1 MADQRI
7 DVTNL
12 GFLGVIVALLVGF
25 GRSASTPRLAGGSAA
40 DSSTMTQ
47 NALLNAT
54 RLRADPT
61 AELRSMIA
69 GARTTEMLIV
79 TVPDP
84 IDSRGDWGFDAAL
97 QSIRRAH
104 ERSGF
109 VLDRFW
115 LPWLDDRRLLR
126 AGTASEIRRRSPGVL
141 LFRSSGEAESLRL
154 VFLVGEVPTAGV
166 HPEAL
171 KTALDTWLALTEGGR
186 PRTMMDQRIRLV
198 APYHSGAAPSVI
210 HVLHDWWTR
219 HGLTACDFDV
229 VSGTATSANLVQ
241 SFRESAIRFRRTIHS
256 DADKQRL
263 LDTALARMGYSRR
276 EVALLVESSTGYGQ
290 GLIAQDDSSQQRSRN
305 VPVRRSTTPFDRISE
320 RCKTGKP
327 QQSALKESPQAA
339 DTPPAGVVGN
349 QKPGDSLRHT
359 NRLDSLGSLRVP
371 IPLGIA
377 SLRMAYERGHRGE
390 QPLPVPGR
398 RTSAFDVSLEDPEWA
413 VDHPP
418 PFASRLTPA
427 ILDELL
433 DNLAR
438 LMAARGVRAV
448 GIQATDIRD
457 KLFLAQ
463 EVKRRMPGVQLFTF
477 EGSVLYTW
485 PAYQD
490 ALRGMLV
497 VTSYPLV
504 LELQESMHRYGDYE
518 ALPFSSSSAEGL
530 YNAVVEHLGARK
542 ALEDYS
548 FPNRLSTSPPLWLT
562 AIGRHVVIPIW
573 ADSANRKGSGVVQAG
588 IFRTPWRV
596 RPSFPWKHELLWPW
610 LLAFVLAAL
619 LWVARSARR
628 VQHLREKL
636 PGISAL
642 DDRAMLIHSASLVL
656 HWHMYAAYRACAL
669 GAMAALA
676 SAWLWCAAGDHPF
689 AVMVLPPIVV
699 ALTFAG
705 YHCFVMAQTW
715 VKYFRQGWG
724 FAFHHGEWDSWRHRL
739 WWHGELLSRAVVF
752 LSLPALTVLFIWIG
766 VVVARMSDL
775 ESHLF
780 RLRAVAL
787 GSGLSLL
794 MPLGFGGAGLV
805 FWAAWHLRRINLLAG
820 AHAYEAWALNRVSFL
835 PLVRS
840 EHYEDRAGVAARVA
854 EIRMR
859 LFATAYGP
867 VGWVL
872 FAALLFV
879 GGVLL
884 FAVHGSVEG
893 AAELTARLPVML
905 VLCACIA
912 ASFGSLAWGGI
923 RLFQVWQAFRRT
935 LVDVCTTP
943 LLGAFERLPDRVAA
957 LARITLLG
965 PADKRVLPVMASN
978 QWQRVVA
985 LWPTAQGEL
994 RARESQTAL
1003 VRLGDDT
1010 FKAAKIAPTLE
1021 RTLPLGGGC
1030 ATAYKAVDEILELA
1044 WRPEPSPLPLAP
1056 PVPPKAGADSQGA
1069 TAPAATGSQQWVRA
1083 LEDFVALHFVEYAE
1097 WVIEHLRNMATF
1109 LVIGLTLA
1117 LLLVSSYTAFDG
1129 RWLQYACFAILFS
1142 TVFMLLYVLVQ
1153 LNRDEVLSRIT
1164 GTDPGKVTWDAR
1176 FMFNVMAL
1184 VALPAIAL
1192 LSSVFPAVREFLS
1205 SWVNPVMHS
1214 MPR

>member
-1 MADQRI
+1 MAAEKSDFA
-7 DVTNL
+7 NL
-12 GFLGVIVALLVGF
+12 GFLGIIVALLVGL
-25 GRSASTPRLAGGSAA
+25 GRSVPLSRSALGGTA

-54 RLRADPT
+54 RLQADPT
-61 AELRSMIA
+61 TELRSLLA
-69 GARTTEMLIV
+69 GSHSVDLLIV

-126 AGTASEIRRRSPGVL
+126 AGIASDIRRRSPGVL
-141 LFRSSGEAESLRL
+141 LFRSSSDAESLRL
-154 VFLVGEVPTAGV
+154 VFLVGELPTAGV

-171 KTALDTWLALTEGGR
+171 RTALDTWLALTEGGR
-186 PRTMMDQRIRLV
+186 SRAMMDERIRLV
-198 APYHSGAAPSVI
+198 APYHSGAAASVI
-210 HVLHDWWTR
+210 RVLHAWSAR

-229 VSGTATSANLVQ
+229 VSGSATSASLVQ
-241 SFRESAIRFRRTIHS
+241 LFRESGIRFRRTIHS

-263 LDTALARMGYSRR
+263 LDSALARMGYSRR

-290 GLIAQDDSSQQRSRN
+290 GLIAQDDSSVQRSRN
-305 VPVRRSTTPFDRISE
+305 VPVRSGIAPLDRTSE
-320 RCKTGKP
+320 RCKVGKP
-327 QQSALKESPQAA
+327 QQVALKEVPRTVARQIAMGA
-339 DTPPAGVVGN
+339 GN
-349 QKPGDSLRHT
+349 QKPADSVRHT
-359 NRLDSLGSLRVP
+359 DRLDSLGSLRVP

-377 SLRMAYERGHRGE
+377 SLRMAYERGRRGD
-390 QPLPVPGR
+390 QALPVPGR
-398 RTSAFDVSLEDPEWA
+398 TTSAFDLSLEDPEWA

-427 ILDELL
+427 ILDELF

-438 LMAARGVRAV
+438 LMEARGVRAV

-548 FPNRLSTSPPLWLT
+548 FPNRLSTSPPVWLT
-562 AIGRHVVIPIW
+562 AIGRHVVIPLW
-573 ADSANRKGSGVVQAG
+573 VDSADRKGSGVVQARIG
-588 IFRTPWRV
+588 RTPWRV

-610 LLAFVLAAL
+610 LLAFVLAAV
-619 LWVARSARR
+619 LWVVRSASR
-628 VQHLREKL
+628 VKNLREKL
-636 PGISAL
+636 PGISVVG
-642 DDRAMLIHSASLVL
+642 DRAMLIHSASLVL
-656 HWHMYAAYRACAL
+656 HWHMYAAFHACAL
-669 GAMAALA
+669 GALAALA
-676 SAWLWCAAGDHPF
+676 SVWLWCAAGDHPF
-689 AVMVLPPIVV
+689 AAMVLPPTVV
-699 ALTFAG
+699 ALTYAG
-705 YHCFVMAQTW
+705 YHCLVMAHTW
-715 VKYFRQGWG
+715 VKYFKQGWN
-724 FAFHHGEWDSWRHRL
+724 FAFQGDWENWRQRL

-766 VVVARMSDL
+766 VVVAGMSDL

-780 RLRAVAL
+780 RIRAVAL

-794 MPLGFGGAGLV
+794 MPLGFGAAGLV
-805 FWAAWHLRRINLLAG
+805 FWSAWHRRRINLLAG
-820 AHAYEAWALNRVSFL
+820 THAYEAWALNRVSYL
-835 PLVRS
+835 PMVGS

-893 AAELTARLPVML
+893 AAVISARLPVMV

-994 RARESQTAL
+994 GARESQTVL
-1003 VRLGDDT
+1003 VKLGNET
-1010 FKAAKIAPTLE
+1010 FKAARIAPTLE

-1044 WRPEPSPLPLAP
+1044 WRPDASALPAVMPAP
-1056 PVPPKAGADSQGA
+1056 
-1069 TAPAATGSQQWVRA
+1069 TGSQQWVRA

-1109 LVIGLTLA
+1109 LVIGLALA

-1176 FMFNVMAL
+1176 FIFNVMAL
-1184 VALPAIAL
+1184 VALPALAL
-1192 LSSVFPAVREFLS
+1192 LSSIFPAVREFLS
-1205 SWVNPVMHS
+1205 SWVSPVMHS